1 MDALDYPNLGGFVGR
16 QSNLVFHSFS
26 SATPEDSPFCSCHQA
41 YFLTCTFLPTGQEV
55 VTPPGYSQNNANP
68 TDCEI
73 FTLTPPPATR
83 NPVTRIQS
91 ITRTPRCPF
100 HFFPP
105 RWLRVYIRFPYR
117 PYPPPTWNHH
127 FQFHPYFCPYSR
139 LPPYYNYFPRRRLWR
154 GSSSEESR
162 EKREAPNVLK

>member
-1 MDALDYPNLGGFVGR
+1 
-16 QSNLVFHSFS
+16 
-26 SATPEDSPFCSCHQA
+26 
-41 YFLTCTFLPTGQEV
+41 QEV
-55 VTPPGYSQNNANP
+55 VTPPGDSQSNAHP

-83 NPVTRIQS
+83 NPVTRTQP

-105 RWLRVYIRFPYR
+105 RWSRVYIRFPYR

-127 FQFHPYFCPYSR
+127 FQFHPYFCPHIR

-154 GSSSEESR
+154 GSSSEES
-162 EKREAPNVLK
+162 